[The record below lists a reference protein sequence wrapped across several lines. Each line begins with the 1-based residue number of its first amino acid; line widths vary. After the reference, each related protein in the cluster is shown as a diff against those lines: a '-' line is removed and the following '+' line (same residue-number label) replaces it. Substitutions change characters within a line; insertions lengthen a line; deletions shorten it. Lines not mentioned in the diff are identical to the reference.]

1 MLMNTFTFLGTGAA
15 DWNIAHRD
23 GFFRRNSSALLD
35 GKILFDAGAHVF
47 DYLAC
52 ESCPDLLDG
61 VTLVLITHDHEDH
74 VDLDTLRRLAEHHP
88 FALGADEELLE
99 RLGHVEGITPLRLPL
114 YEESALMGYKIT
126 PVLANHDVVLSGK
139 RRAVHYIIETPE
151 GKTLF
156 YGLDGAWLLRPT
168 WQEMKKHRFDLMVFD
183 CTVGDSDDW
192 RLFEHNTIPMLRKI
206 TDEILRLKMLNEGGK
221 LVASHLARTL
231 HLDHETTTSILADL
245 SMLTAYDGLSL
256 VL

>member
-1 MLMNTFTFLGTGAA
+1 MYEA
-15 DWNIAHRD
+15 
-23 GFFRRNSSALLD
+23 SA
-35 GKILFDAGAHVF
+35 FQ
-47 DYLAC
+47 
-52 ESCPDLLDG
+52 
-61 VTLVLITHDHEDH
+61 
-74 VDLDTLRRLAEHHP
+74 
-88 FALGADEELLE
+88 
-99 RLGHVEGITPLRLPL
+99 
-114 YEESALMGYKIT
+114 GYKIT
-126 PVLANHDVVLSGK
+126 PVLANHDVVLTEK

-151 GKTLF
+151 GKTVF

-206 TDEILRLKMLNEGGK
+206 TDEILRLKMLKEGGK

-231 HLDHETTTSILADL
+231 HLDHEATAEILKEL
-245 SMLTAYDGLSL
+245 SMLTAYDGLRL

>member
-1 MLMNTFTFLGTGAA
+1 MYMNTLTFLGTGAA
-15 DWNIAHRD
+15 DWDIAERD

-35 GKILFDAGAHVF
+35 NKILLDAGAHVF

-52 ESCPDLLDG
+52 ENCPDLLNG
-61 VTLVLITHDHEDH
+61 VSLVLVTHDHEDH
-74 VDLDTLRRLAEHHP
+74 VDFYTLRRLAEHHP
-88 FALGADEELLE
+88 FSLAADEELFE
-99 RLGHVEGITPLRLPL
+99 QLGDVPGITPVLLPL
-114 YEESALMGYKIT
+114 YEESEFMGYRIT
-126 PVLANHDVVLSGK
+126 PVLANHDVVLAEK
-139 RRAVHYIIETPE
+139 RRAVHYIVTTPE

-168 WQEMKKHRFDLMVFD
+168 WEEMKKHRFDLMVFD

-206 TDEILRLKMLNEGGK
+206 TDEIRRLGMIKNEGK

-231 HLDHETTTSILADL
+231 HLDHEATAEILKEL
-245 SMLTAYDGLSL
+245 SMLTAYDGLSI